1 MLTQERRQHIM
12 QLLRERGKVTVK
24 ELSQMFSTSEVTI
37 RNDLK
42 DLDARGLIHRAYG
55 GALVPESA
63 IMESSLQER
72 FQAHADEKR
81 RIGIAAAALV
91 KDGETIILDSGTT
104 TQEIARAIKG
114 RQNIRVITNGVNVA
128 MELLG
133 IKGIQLVILGGILR
147 DDSVSVV
154 GRYAEDMLKEFSADK
169 VFVGAAGVDTEFGL
183 STPNTEEAQVDQAMV
198 RIARERILV
207 ADSSK
212 FGKRA
217 LSRIVPLSQIHT
229 VITDS
234 GLPENLAA
242 DIRALGVELTVV

>member
-1 MLTQERRQHIM
+1 
-12 QLLRERGKVTVK
+12 
-24 ELSQMFSTSEVTI
+24 MFSTSEVTI
-37 RNDLK
+37 RNDLR
-42 DLDARGLIHRAYG
+42 DLDTRGLLQRAYG

-72 FQAHADEKR
+72 FQAHTEEKR
-81 RIGIAAAALV
+81 RIGAAAAALINE
-91 KDGETIILDSGTT
+91 GETIILDSGTT

-114 RQNIRVITNGVNVA
+114 KQGLRIITNGVNVA

-154 GRYAEDMLKEFSADK
+154 GRYAEEMLKEFSADK
-169 VFVGAAGVDTEFGL
+169 AFIGAAGVDADFGL
-183 STPNTEEAQVDQAMV
+183 STPNPEEALVTQAMI

-217 LSRIVPLSQIHT
+217 LSRIVPIGYMGT

-234 GLPENLAA
+234 GLPETTAA
-242 DIRALGVELTVV
+242 ELRAHGIGLTIV